1 MLTCVQIPALRH
13 FDTVKITFKYYSIDI
28 ANEIDNE
35 QKKLLCLFTAP
46 FGWIIKYP
54 ERVQRA

>member
-35 QKKLLCLFTAP
+35 QKK
-46 FGWIIKYP
+46 
-54 ERVQRA
+54 